1 MCVLESELAFK
12 NMYLLNSAQ
21 AVVFVITPWH
31 LNAPHQISLRQA
43 VLLTRAAVTAGT
55 NVPDPLPITAFFIE
69 WMKAMNMLQDSQ
81 EWVAVEIRSCECWWA
96 GRVTLTEMETNW
108 STWK

>member
-1 MCVLESELAFK
+1 MCVPESESAFK

-21 AVVFVITPWH
+21 AAVFVIAPWH
-31 LNAPHQISLRQA
+31 LSAPHQISLRHA
-43 VLLTRAAVTAGT
+43 ALLTRAAVTAGT

-69 WMKAMNMLQDSQ
+69 WMKAVNMLQDSQ
-81 EWVAVEIRSCECWWA
+81 EWVAAEIGGCECRWA